1 MNEDHYTELES
12 DLKRLRPAQPPADLM
27 VRMAAARP
35 TVVAP
40 RPSETAARRRPRSP
54 WWMNWKLW
62 VPATAL
68 VVAALVLWRL
78 QPAPPAA
85 PASPE
90 MAAATPLKADSVQID
105 RQLVASFD
113 AVARLPGGEPIR
125 FRCREWVDEVVLQ
138 DKARGLVVEQ
148 RAPRLEVIPVR
159 FETY

>member
-1 MNEDHYTELES
+1 
-12 DLKRLRPAQPPADLM
+12 
-27 VRMAAARP
+27 
-35 TVVAP
+35 
-40 RPSETAARRRPRSP
+40 
-54 WWMNWKLW
+54 
-62 VPATAL
+62 
-68 VVAALVLWRL
+68 
-78 QPAPPAA
+78 
-85 PASPE
+85 